1 MLEDLAD
8 DILFWFT
15 QTIKPISFDYIER
28 ILRNEMYSLPMTVDA
43 TRNGITKEV
52 AKKLIVM
59 YEECLQN
66 NFSSI
71 EKLRE
76 ESLS

>member
-1 MLEDLAD
+1 MNNVYNVHSFV
-8 DILFWFT
+8 IT
-15 QTIKPISFDYIER
+15 Q
-28 ILRNEMYSLPMTVDA
+28 
-43 TRNGITKEV
+43 V